1 MLLTHDDGI
10 DAESRGA
17 MLKLLKGKTA
27 AQGCP
32 LTATMFA
39 LMDPDGWTCEQQ
51 GVVVWGLGAQVWRGG
66 CMRLGL

>member
-17 MLKLLKGKTA
+17 LLKLLKGKTA

-39 LMDPDGWTCEQQ
+39 LMDPDGWTCESS
-51 GVVVWGLGAQVWRGG
+51 RGSWCG
-66 CMRLGL
+66 DWMRRCGMQDA